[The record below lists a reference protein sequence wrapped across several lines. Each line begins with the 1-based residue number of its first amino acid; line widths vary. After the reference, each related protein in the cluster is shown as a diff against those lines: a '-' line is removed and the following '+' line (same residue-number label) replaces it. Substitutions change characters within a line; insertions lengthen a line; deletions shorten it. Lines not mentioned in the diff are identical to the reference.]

1 MAPKKAQRPGLPSMR
16 RVFLTGVVILTPVF
30 VSVWVINFIFRQVD
44 GAITPVIE
52 SVLRLSGFGWLLAQ
66 GWVDYITPMVSIL
79 LLAMIIYLVGLVG
92 GNVLGRQILGWIDKL
107 LLSVPVLRGI
117 YSATRQFID
126 TFSKDKGAFRKV
138 VMVEY
143 PRKGVWS
150 LGFLT
155 NDIDGEIRAASEEP
169 ISSVFLP
176 TTPNPTS
183 GWLAFVPKK
192 EIIELSISIDDA
204 FKMIISG
211 GVLMPGASA
220 GPRAL
225 PIDEITNVSIVP
237 TKRHKN

>member
-1 MAPKKAQRPGLPSMR
+1 MNVGRRGPSVR
-16 RVFLTGVVILTPVF
+16 RVFLTGVVILLPVF
-30 VSVWVINFIFRQVD
+30 ISIWVIRFLFTQVD
-44 GAITPVIE
+44 GAVTPWVE
-52 SVLRLSGFGWLLAQ
+52 SLLRVSGFGWLLAQ
-66 GWVDYITPMVSIL
+66 GWVDYITPVVSIVL
-79 LLAMIIYLVGLVG
+79 SMLAIYIVGLFG
-92 GNVLGRQILGWIDKL
+92 GNVIGRQILAWVDKVL
-107 LLSVPVLRGI
+107 LAVPLLRGI

-143 PRKGVWS
+143 PRRGVWS

-155 NDIDGEIRAASEEP
+155 NELEGELRSASGQEAH
-169 ISSVFLP
+169 SSVFLP

-183 GWLAFVPKK
+183 GWMAFIPKK

-211 GVLMPGASA
+211 GVLMPGAGA

-225 PIDEITNVSIVP
+225 PIDEITNVSIVS
-237 TKRHKN
+237 KRPKN